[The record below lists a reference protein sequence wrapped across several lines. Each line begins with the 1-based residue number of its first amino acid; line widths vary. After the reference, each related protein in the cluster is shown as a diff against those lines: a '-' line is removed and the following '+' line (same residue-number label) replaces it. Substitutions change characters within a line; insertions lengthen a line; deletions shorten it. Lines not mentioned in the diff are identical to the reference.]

1 MNIEKIIK
9 MMFKK
14 QEVQRVRPAK
24 AAMLPPAKRPGLFL
38 IFQRYF
44 LSFQSI
50 FFQRHFL
57 DLSKVFSWSFKGII
71 LVFQG
76 YYLDLSK
83 VFH

>member
-1 MNIEKIIK
+1 MNILKIIK

-44 LSFQSI
+44 LSFQK
-50 FFQRHFL
+50 HFL

>member
-24 AAMLPPAKRPGLFL
+24 AAMLPPEKRPGLFL

-44 LSFQSI
+44 LSFQK
-50 FFQRHFL
+50 HFL

-76 YYLDLSK
+76 NCLHLSK

>member
-1 MNIEKIIK
+1 MNILKIIK

-44 LSFQSI
+44 LG
-50 FFQRHFL
+50 
-57 DLSKVFSWSFKGII
+57 LSKVLSWYFRGII
-71 LVFQG
+71 LIFQK
-76 YYLDLSK
+76 YFIDI
-83 VFH
+83 